1 MFFNKLNLSHTKL
14 YFEFNKLLLYSKLRS
29 LVIVS
34 VLIRVMLHRVDEI
47 REHLFLLDL
56 NRSEMLADE
65 LGELRF
71 IHPGPGRDLVEL
83 FVPPQGL
90 HLKTAEVNLWILA
103 VRVGGIVRV
112 AHGPLAL

>member
-1 MFFNKLNLSHTKL
+1 MFFTKLNLSHTKL
-14 YFEFNKLLLYSKLRS
+14 YFEFNKLVLYRKLRS

-34 VLIRVMLHRVDEI
+34 VLIRVVLHRVDEV

-65 LGELRF
+65 LGELRLV
-71 IHPGPGRDLVEL
+71 HAWPGRDLVEL

-90 HLKTAEVNLWILA
+90 HLETAEVNLWILA

-112 AHGPLAL
+112 AHGSLAL